1 LKDHKNKLVKARDEE
16 AQPEEVLTEV
26 LLSLRVN
33 ALQIPPE
40 QRRDFVAQL
49 IKNDIFNIKTTQSME
64 FLQYMLGLNNHSLI
78 HSLSALISVVV
89 STSEGVEYMTH
100 SKGNIIDL

>member
-1 LKDHKNKLVKARDEE
+1 
-16 AQPEEVLTEV
+16 
-26 LLSLRVN
+26 
-33 ALQIPPE
+33 
-40 QRRDFVAQL
+40 
-49 IKNDIFNIKTTQSME
+49 ME

-100 SKGNIIDL
+100 SKGNIIDLQILEKIMSILKEQEDGCVTQRFLLAILQKMSAKNSS